1 MCCTYVLVIYGSF
14 RLLTNSASV
23 FLPHARRLCSY
34 VSVHISSR
42 DLWLSNELGK
52 EVDYGSPSTSGVS
65 LKAKLDLRSTRA
77 TNFIAAMNGN
87 GSESKNPFDELDNL
101 ANNEFDWSQFDPL
114 APSTSLPGLSTSD
127 LSSTPPNK
135 TW

>member
-1 MCCTYVLVIYGSF
+1 MCCTYVLIIYGSF

-52 EVDYGSPSTSGVS
+52 EVDSGSPSASGVS
-65 LKAKLDLRSTRA
+65 HEVKLDFRSTGEECPLLQGTRPL
-77 TNFIAAMNGN
+77 AMNG
-87 GSESKNPFDELDNL
+87 
-101 ANNEFDWSQFDPL
+101 A
-114 APSTSLPGLSTSD
+114 AAV
-127 LSSTPPNK
+127 
-135 TW
+135 